1 VGVHVTICATIRS
14 KVGAMMRVRLNE
26 VLTVALLVQHEQH
39 IRDFLAMEGITP
51 AADLGETILSE
62 RQIKELLEELA
73 SM

>member
-1 VGVHVTICATIRS
+1 
-14 KVGAMMRVRLNE
+14 MMRVRLNE

-51 AADLGETILSE
+51 ATDLGETILSE